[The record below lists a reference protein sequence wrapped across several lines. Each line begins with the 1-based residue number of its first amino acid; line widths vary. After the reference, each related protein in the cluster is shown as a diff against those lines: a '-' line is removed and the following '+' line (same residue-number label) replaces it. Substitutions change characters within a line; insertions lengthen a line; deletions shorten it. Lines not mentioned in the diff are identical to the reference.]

1 MRRFKV
7 QHIIIVGLLMTV
19 GCNTRSQLDRM
30 YDKQG
35 IVNIRQPLRSEK
47 KEQAD
52 STAVPQ
58 EIKYKDK
65 DGKEINILSGEKD
78 GDDYLYSYQLQ
89 GVEVVAKSKTVPER
103 NGMITISFIVCV
115 PSSYLQKDWRITVH
129 PIEKATQP
137 RWIPLNGPFP
147 YSPPWSTDHQS
158 NQ

>member
-47 KEQAD
+47 KEQTD

-89 GVEVVAKSKTVPER
+89 GV
-103 NGMITISFIVCV
+103 
-115 PSSYLQKDWRITVH
+115 
-129 PIEKATQP
+129 
-137 RWIPLNGPFP
+137 
-147 YSPPWSTDHQS
+147 
-158 NQ
+158 